1 MRGAVAI
8 ALLVPVVQEVALTV
22 REWMK
27 QRRKARRDARDNQI
41 QQLEQRLLELEQRA
55 EAEARWR

>member
-27 QRRKARRDARDNQI
+27 QRRKARRDASDNQI

>member
-1 MRGAVAI
+1 MRGTVAI

-27 QRRKARRDARDNQI
+27 QRRKSRRDDRDAQI
-41 QQLEQRLLELEQRA
+41 QALEQRLRELEQRA
-55 EAEARWR
+55 EEEARWR